1 MILSGVILILEKP
14 LMITQA
20 TLERTGRN
28 NVSPF
33 RAKVI
38 KHIT

>member
-28 NVSPF
+28 NVSPLEP
-33 RAKVI
+33 R
-38 KHIT
+38 